1 MGEDASIDEFIDAV
15 DERNGTDGDDET
27 DRFGGDGSE
36 ENDETEGNDGET
48 GDNGLDGGDEAV
60 APTVTTYEWT
70 PAKATCD
77 VCGAT
82 IERRWRDGDGLVCSD
97 CKEW

>member
-27 DRFGGDGSE
+27 DRLGDDGGE
-36 ENDETEGNDGET
+36 ENDDET
-48 GDNGLDGGDEAV
+48 GDDGAGTDGLDGGDETV

-70 PAKATCD
+70 PTKATCD